1 MILSWIQKLYLHHKV
16 CTCRNIVLTIVFI
29 VSIYCSQI
37 FQINIGMLSKFS
49 VLSLTGSMAF
59 LALVMNFKSRK
70 IYTLLYYLQ
79 ANFKSTVNRREERKL
94 AAMVVILLLA
104 NVVACVLDF
113 DVSAYATATNV
124 MTFLCTAQ
132 VSSDINVCS
141 CSA

>member
-16 CTCRNIVLTIVFI
+16 CTCCNIVLTIVFI

-79 ANFKSTVNRREERKL
+79 ANFKSTAIRREERKL